1 MNEYIWIFFMCAI
14 AIIFCTVMTIQQ
26 ISASRRIKY
35 LDNEVEKYL
44 KGNN

>member
-1 MNEYIWIFFMCAI
+1 
-14 AIIFCTVMTIQQ
+14 Q